1 METIATMPTVPISI
15 HTTARVVTSRCI
27 IRRSSRKN
35 FNPHHRTGGDGK
47 SNQKNA
53 YHPAF
58 YQYFCT
64 NNYNKNF
71 LIYYI
76 NPTHPTKIKCEPPR
90 LFMFTSHSHFFVDS
104 CLLSVFHI
112 IKGSRISILSFT
124 PICSTLFL

>member
-1 METIATMPTVPISI
+1 MPDGSGRVPDFNP
-15 HTTARVVTSRCI
+15 HHRMGGDRYQYPVRTCLMY
-27 IRRSSRKN
+27 
-35 FNPHHRTGGDGK
+35 FNPHHRTGGDSK

-58 YQYFCT
+58 YQHFCT

-90 LFMFTSHSHFFVDS
+90 LFMFTSHSHFFVGS